1 MSYLSVS
8 RVGGQS
14 GVSLNYR
21 HMDSHAILSQFEFYH
36 NAPTALQKEILSHAQ
51 FTTLEGGVEVYR
63 EGETCQRVAFVGD
76 GSIRVFKRHDGGRE
90 ITLYHV
96 RQAESCILTTSGVL
110 TGKRYPATAVVEAD
124 HAVDAVIL
132 PPEQFHRWV
141 HEHQVVRD
149 YVFSMMSLR
158 IADIMSLI
166 EEITFGKMDNRIA
179 HFLIE
184 KFTGEGTFLR
194 SIHITHEQIADEL
207 GTAREVV
214 SRLLKEFER
223 AGALE
228 LGRGRVRMINER
240 LLRAFAG
247 ELA

>member
-1 MSYLSVS
+1 
-8 RVGGQS
+8 
-14 GVSLNYR
+14 
-21 HMDSHAILSQFEFYH
+21 MDSHAILSQFGFYH
-36 NAPTALQKEILSHAQ
+36 NAPASLQKEILSHTQQA
-51 FTTLEGGVEVYR
+51 TLPGGVEVYR
-63 EGETCQRVAFVGD
+63 EGETCQRVAFVGE

-96 RQAESCILTTSGVL
+96 RQSESCILTTSCVL
-110 TGKRYPATAVVEAD
+110 TGQRYPATAVVEND
-124 HAVDAVIL
+124 HPVEAAIIS
-132 PPEQFHRWV
+132 PEKFYNWV

-149 YVFSMMSLR
+149 YVFHMMSHR
-158 IADIMSLI
+158 ISDMMALI

-214 SRLLKEFER
+214 SRLLKEFEK

-228 LGRGRVRMINER
+228 LGRGRVRMTNER